1 MSGAFQRR
9 LFFDRKDHEL
19 LRIVNDVLK
28 EEDPRSLKSLLIP
41 FLHPHGIK
49 EMAASRGL
57 RIAYAVIKLFRSLDR
72 NDAEDRLRT
81 LRALRDEALFSSGTV
96 SRTNTARVL
105 LQIMKELVRAKD
117 EEQKLRLARDFREA
131 ATGKP
136 RAVARQ
142 LRKYHLVEMPEDW
155 NQIAFDDHVHD
166 ANTKGRKSATHL
178 IMDAWIKGIRRLR
191 VVYYNYLA
199 PEVAKELMRAAEI
212 MGVEVRVGLEFCA
225 RFRGRYVRMIW
236 TPRGFSDTKDFLE
249 FVSQPEMQAFMQE
262 GRFVSEYQQAYI
274 FETLE
279 AFNRVHLSAINE
291 EYTIQMEPLEISDF
305 LDLVGTGQPSLHHL
319 GKLIHDQL
327 LPHFQERLE
336 ELRKSCTMGDER
348 QILSAQEQVRRM
360 NAVDIETIIER
371 YLRPANN
378 PQIRNPFVPSEDDEA
393 PALLRCSPNEIL
405 LRLEQLFARYRIT
418 LSLSGLRA
426 EDVMEILYD
435 CKGRITRLET
445 FNFKDFAFDR
455 CPDNPR
461 ILDFQA
467 ALNSGNAL
475 RLKRCVQEIVREYAA
490 RPDADQSRVERLKAI
505 LHDLET
511 LRWYYRAR
519 TLKSRIGT
527 DSTGGSAKVPGM
539 GLVVVDTLPAKCRRQ
554 LQRIT
559 AEPNVPV
566 HIEVLRR
573 RTYGQKG
580 RDSAFSPRPGL
591 AMAGLKTMLN
601 KAGRTYRDDWIVR
614 GYRSVPV
621 EQSNIRILGGFS
633 EDKGNNLRLDCRD
646 EPGKRSRSELR
657 YVNTHIKNWLKI
669 ALGLAPAFAT
679 FALTKDWWLL
689 AYFGAFIWFGIT
701 GLRNIIQSVLGAGG
715 LRRSPLLRWNE
726 YVNWNRLADSL
737 MYTGFSVPLLDY
749 LVKTLLLKQGFGV
762 TAESNAVAL
771 YTTMALINGMYLA
784 GHNLFRGLPRAAA
797 AGNLFRT
804 VLSIPLALLLNLLLG
819 ISLGLL
825 GVPAVGV
832 VLQNWAAIIS
842 KLSSDIVAGFIE
854 GFADRGVN
862 FRERYLDYEAK
873 LRQLFDIYARLELR
887 HPEEQVLNLL
897 ESPELFAH
905 TVSREEESQ
914 NLAIFVNALDLM
926 YFWMYQPRARHVL
939 RQLLLGMTTEERKV
953 FLLSQYVLQRERE
966 ISQLFLDGLVGK
978 NFSPALA
985 FYLDRWRDYLDD
997 LQRMALRYAPVK
1009 NVPVEGGA
1017 R

>member
-1 MSGAFQRR
+1 
-9 LFFDRKDHEL
+9 
-19 LRIVNDVLK
+19 
-28 EEDPRSLKSLLIP
+28 
-41 FLHPHGIK
+41 
-49 EMAASRGL
+49 
-57 RIAYAVIKLFRSLDR
+57 
-72 NDAEDRLRT
+72 
-81 LRALRDEALFSSGTV
+81 
-96 SRTNTARVL
+96 
-105 LQIMKELVRAKD
+105 
-117 EEQKLRLARDFREA
+117 
-131 ATGKP
+131 
-136 RAVARQ
+136 
-142 LRKYHLVEMPEDW
+142 
-155 NQIAFDDHVHD
+155 
-166 ANTKGRKSATHL
+166 
-178 IMDAWIKGIRRLR
+178 
-191 VVYYNYLA
+191 
-199 PEVAKELMRAAEI
+199 
-212 MGVEVRVGLEFCA
+212 
-225 RFRGRYVRMIW
+225 
-236 TPRGFSDTKDFLE
+236 
-249 FVSQPEMQAFMQE
+249 
-262 GRFVSEYQQAYI
+262 
-274 FETLE
+274 
-279 AFNRVHLSAINE
+279 
-291 EYTIQMEPLEISDF
+291 
-305 LDLVGTGQPSLHHL
+305 
-319 GKLIHDQL
+319 
-327 LPHFQERLE
+327 
-336 ELRKSCTMGDER
+336 
-348 QILSAQEQVRRM
+348 M

-378 PQIRNPFVPSEDDEA
+378 PQIRNPFIPSEDDGA

-405 LRLEQLFARYRIT
+405 LRLEQLFTRYRIT

-591 AMAGLKTMLN
+591 AMAGLKTLLN

-679 FALTKDWWLL
+679 FALTKDWWFL

-832 VLQNWAAIIS
+832 VLQNWAAIIA

-997 LQRMALRYAPVK
+997 LQRRAMRYAPVK